1 MTRLI
6 IVALLSL
13 IIGVAI
19 GYAFAHQSHKRLHDK
34 STLTLYL
41 HRDIEIASITG
52 KELSYLQDQQDSKA
66 AHFMLLNFCG
76 AVQHANGLISQG
88 AKPFPIY
95 IDPAAF
101 KQGRD
106 IVKLHESE
114 KCVASVNTLLDSIPK
129 LQSELPPNKPS
140 H

>member
-1 MTRLI
+1 MIL
-6 IVALLSL
+6 
-13 IIGVAI
+13 
-19 GYAFAHQSHKRLHDK
+19 
-34 STLTLYL
+34 
-41 HRDIEIASITG
+41 
-52 KELSYLQDQQDSKA
+52 
-66 AHFMLLNFCG
+66 CG
-76 AVQHANGLISQG
+76 RANEFINQG
-88 AKPFPIY
+88 AKLFPIY

-129 LQSELPPNKPS
+129 LQSDMPPNKPS